1 MYDLTDLIF
10 EKYAEG
16 KLSEEKMI
24 LLLEANKD
32 DEVFKQE
39 LESFE
44 VIPDIKTTDRDKKR
58 NADLKKELEEHRGDK
73 IWINNVCG
81 KKCYEA
87 GQKRPITK
95 FEYSLAKRYVD
106 NLIKTRKGHR
116 QLQTLAGS
124 ATAFNTVIAV
134 RNGTRADATRL
145 HKTSAAV
152 NGIAAAASLKPLY
165 DAHKMVKDDKKSA
178 EEARQRLQNK
188 KNKKY

>member
-44 VIPDIKTTDRDKKR
+44 VIPDIRMTLKDRRRDT
-58 NADLKKELEEHRGDK
+58 DLKKRLAEHKEWTRA
-73 IWINNVCG
+73 CG
-81 KKCYEA
+81 KECYEA

-106 NLIKTRKGHR
+106 DLIRERKDHR
-116 QLQTLAGS
+116 QLRILAGTS
-124 ATAFNTVIAV
+124 AAV
-134 RNGTRADATRL
+134 NAGLAIRNGTRSDGTYI
-145 HKTSAAV
+145 HKISPVV
-152 NGIAAAASLKPLY
+152 NGIAAASSLKSAN
-165 DAHKMVKDDKKSA
+165 DAHKWVKDDKKAA

-188 KNKKY
+188 KNKK

>member
-10 EKYAEG
+10 EKYSEG
-16 KLSEEKMI
+16 KLTEEKMI

-44 VIPDIKTTDRDKKR
+44 VIPDIKMTYRDKKR
-58 NADLKKELEEHRGDK
+58 DVDLKKELEEHRGDK
-73 IWINNVCG
+73 DWPIVCG
-81 KKCYEA
+81 KECYEA

-124 ATAFNTVIAV
+124 AAALNTVAGI

-145 HKTSAAV
+145 HKTAAV
-152 NGIAAAASLKPLY
+152 ASGIGVAASLKSLN
-165 DAHKMVKDDKKSA
+165 DTHKWVKDDKKAA

-188 KNKKY
+188 KK